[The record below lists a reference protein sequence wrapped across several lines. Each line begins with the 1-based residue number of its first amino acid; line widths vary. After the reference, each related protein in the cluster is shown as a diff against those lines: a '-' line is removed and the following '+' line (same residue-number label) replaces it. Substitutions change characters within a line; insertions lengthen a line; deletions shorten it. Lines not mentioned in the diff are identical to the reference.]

1 MWKLF
6 KYEMRKSM
14 PGKRILIA
22 ITLSAELMVLIGLG
36 FGNISLVGIGALL
49 LSYSALIGMFITCFG
64 GSGLFGRELRT
75 KQSYMLFIT
84 PNSNRK
90 ILDAK
95 YLESF
100 CSSVLMGI
108 YFLLLLGLDLSL
120 TVIRGQW
127 STGPFSNNFQGLQE
141 VSAMIPNAALALLS
155 LWFLLVAAAFFIA
168 VVFASIFSKLPAK
181 GLLGFLFF
189 LFLGFLI
196 NLLGSV
202 LTTVSYSEFHILV
215 LSLLFLL
222 GGLLFRGA
230 TLFLMKHELN
240 P

>member
-6 KYEMRKSM
+6 KYEMKKSM

-120 TVIRGQW
+120 TVLRD
-127 STGPFSNNFQGLQE
+127 GPFLHNFQGLQE

-155 LWFLLVAAAFFIA
+155 LWFLLVAAAFFIT
-168 VVFASIFSKLPAK
+168 VVFAGIFSKLPAK

-202 LTTVSYSEFHILV
+202 LTSVSYSEFHILV
-215 LSLLFLL
+215 LSLLFLI